1 MAAVRITEIF
11 HSLQGESTL
20 AGLPCV
26 FVRLTGCNLRC
37 TWCDTPYAFHG
48 GTEMSLETI
57 VSEVFRHPCRRVE
70 ITGGEPL
77 LQKDVLPLMR
87 RLCDL
92 GYEVL
97 LETGGSID
105 VSGVDPRVIR
115 IVDVKCPGSGE
126 WAKNRWENLACL
138 SPRDQVKFVIRDRP
152 DFDWACAVLRE
163 RDLAAKHAVLFSP
176 VHGELDP
183 HLLACW
189 ILESGLD
196 ARLQIQLHKVLQ
208 LP

>member
-1 MAAVRITEIF
+1 VRITEIF

-37 TWCDTPYAFHG
+37 TWCDTTYAFHG
-48 GTEMSLETI
+48 GSDMSLEEI
-57 VSEVFRHPCRRVE
+57 VAEVSRRACRRVE

-77 LQKDVLPLMR
+77 LQKDVHPLME

-105 VSGVDPRVIR
+105 ISGVDDRVIR

-126 WAKNRWENLACL
+126 SSRNRWENFSHL
-138 SPRDQVKFVIRDRP
+138 SARDQVKFVIRDRARISTGP
-152 DFDWACAVLRE
+152 APSSASGTSRRSSGPVPARP
-163 RDLAAKHAVLFSP
+163 RRAGRPSLAR
-176 VHGELDP
+176 
-183 HLLACW
+183 W
-189 ILESGLD
+189 ILESSLD